1 LNQHN
6 QNQQSN
12 SSSSTSSST
21 SSPNIVDQQS
31 NQEQVIRERFQ
42 QSEEHVNNTNNN
54 NNNSL
59 PSGKKSSSFGSIM
72 KRWAKM
78 GSSSKSPVTTSSC
91 LSIGSSSEVSQ
102 SNRGVNY
109 YCNDN
114 PSFDRSSPTSD
125 DRLEVLQQQHRHHQR
140 DHSLVHPPSTHSSS
154 HQHTNSSVHLRSG
167 SCPART
173 TAVTSSNPRETF
185 HLPIP
190 INRPLPAIPPPP
202 SNHVKQKQKYRV
214 IANYPP
220 NSDFELELEVG
231 DIVVGHK
238 KRDDGWIKGT
248 SVRTGKTGLFPKSFV
263 EVIPH
268 WHEV

>member
-1 LNQHN
+1 MHE
-6 QNQQSN
+6 QS
-12 SSSSTSSST
+12 
-21 SSPNIVDQQS
+21 QK
-31 NQEQVIRERFQ
+31 R
-42 QSEEHVNNTNNN
+42 EHVNN

-72 KRWAKM
+72 KRWAKI
-78 GSSSKSPVTTSSC
+78 GSSKSPATTSSC
-91 LSIGSSSEVSQ
+91 LSIGSEATQSEGT
-102 SNRGVNY
+102 RGINY

-114 PSFDRSSPTSD
+114 PSFDRSSPTAD
-125 DRLEVLQQQHRHHQR
+125 DQHHEPSHHR
-140 DHSLVHPPSTHSSS
+140 NLVYPPSSHSSS
-154 HQHTNSSVHLRSG
+154 HHHTSSSVHTRSG

-173 TAVTSSNPRETF
+173 TSHNF

-190 INRPLPAIPPPP
+190 NRPLPAIPPPP
-202 SNHVKQKQKYRV
+202 VTHAKQKPKYRV

-220 NSDFELELEVG
+220 NSDFELELEIG
-231 DIVVGHK
+231 DIVIGHK